1 MKFTTGN
8 IFDCNAEALVN
19 TVNTVGVMGKGL
31 ALQFK
36 ERFPENYQLYKAACK
51 NDEVQVGKMFITSTN
66 SIIPPNWIINFPT
79 KKHWM
84 HQSSYEY
91 IEKGLEDLV
100 VQIRRLGIQ
109 SVALPPLGVGQGGLE
124 WERVKRLILLKLE
137 SLETDITVFEP
148 YPTISKV
155 SYQKPTNLTKPRAM
169 VLSLILQY
177 RKLGY
182 DVSLLEVQKLA
193 YFLQRIG
200 QHDLNLKYKEYHY
213 GPYAHN
219 LQHLLHELEKG
230 YIISE
235 RSILDSKPLDII
247 FLENSITEQ
256 ITQYVLHECS
266 AEEKSRLN
274 KIFVLMSG
282 FESPFG
288 LELLA
293 TVDWI
298 MSSNKFTQLSGQEIK
313 QKIRT
318 WSIRKDD
325 IFSLDHVQ
333 SAKKRLTEFKFDLSY
348 T

>member
-1 MKFTTGN
+1 
-8 IFDCNAEALVN
+8 
-19 TVNTVGVMGKGL
+19 
-31 ALQFK
+31 
-36 ERFPENYQLYKAACK
+36 
-51 NDEVQVGKMFITSTN
+51 
-66 SIIPPNWIINFPT
+66 
-79 KKHWM
+79 
-84 HQSSYEY
+84 
-91 IEKGLEDLV
+91 
-100 VQIRRLGIQ
+100 
-109 SVALPPLGVGQGGLE
+109 
-124 WERVKRLILLKLE
+124 
-137 SLETDITVFEP
+137 
-148 YPTISKV
+148 
-155 SYQKPTNLTKPRAM
+155 
-169 VLSLILQY
+169 
-177 RKLGY
+177 
-182 DVSLLEVQKLA
+182 
-193 YFLQRIG
+193 
-200 QHDLNLKYKEYHY
+200 
-213 GPYAHN
+213 
-219 LQHLLHELEKG
+219 LHELEKG